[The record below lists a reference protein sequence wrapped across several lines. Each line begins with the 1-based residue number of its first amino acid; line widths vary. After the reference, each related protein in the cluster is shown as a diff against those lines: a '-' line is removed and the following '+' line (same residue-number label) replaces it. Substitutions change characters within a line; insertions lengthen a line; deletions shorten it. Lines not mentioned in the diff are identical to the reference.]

1 MNVVR
6 VFPFPIIYCLSSITD
21 KSMLNNFQFQ
31 QSTHCKTKVSTFF
44 FCFVTYITSIELEY
58 FKIKEDVYLVYQEF
72 CTLHTTIDR
81 VDSEAI
87 FLETLRL
94 WKHKNVIH
102 YHFDFDFIKCL
113 VGTWNIA
120 QILFDT

>member
-1 MNVVR
+1 M
-6 VFPFPIIYCLSSITD
+6 
-21 KSMLNNFQFQ
+21 
-31 QSTHCKTKVSTFF
+31 
-44 FCFVTYITSIELEY
+44 
-58 FKIKEDVYLVYQEF
+58 KEDVYLVYQEF
-72 CTLHTTIDR
+72 FTLLQSIR

-94 WKHKNVIH
+94 WKHKNIIH
-102 YHFDFDFIKCL
+102 YHFDFDFDFIKCL